1 MNIYQ
6 EAISRFQTL
15 LKQAQRKG
23 LNEPTAMTL
32 STVSKEG
39 MPSSR
44 MVLLKEASERG
55 FVFYTN
61 LQSRKGEQLA
71 ANPRVSLCFFWDP
84 LMEQVTVE
92 GSVEQVSD
100 EEADAYWKTRPRE
113 SQIGAWAAQQSQPLE
128 SRAVLLKRAAEYGL
142 KFGLGAIPRPPHWTG
157 FRVIPTRI
165 EFWKSQPFRL
175 NERVLYQKEG
185 VHWKKTLLYP

>member
-1 MNIYQ
+1 MELYQ
-6 EAISRFQTL
+6 EAIIRFQKL
-15 LKQAQRKG
+15 LKQAQGKG
-23 LNEPTAMTL
+23 LNEPTAVVL
-32 STVSKEG
+32 STADAQG
-39 MPSSR
+39 RPSSR
-44 MVLLKEASERG
+44 TVLLKQADERG

-61 LQSRKGEQLA
+61 LQSRKGKQLTE
-71 ANPRVSLCFFWDP
+71 NPRASLCFFWDP

-113 SQIGAWAAQQSQPLE
+113 SQIGAWASLQSQPLQT
-128 SRAVLLKRAAEYGL
+128 RAALLKRAAEYGL
-142 KFGLGAIPRPPHWTG
+142 KFGLGAIPRPLHWSG

-175 NERVLYQKEG
+175 NERVLYEKAGAQ
-185 VHWKKTLLYP
+185 WKKTLLYP